1 MNYKLLNDIDKL
13 NNFGEIELN
22 ERVYIFKEN
31 DKLYISSL
39 LEDYKETK
47 EVYHY
52 LKNKGFDV
60 IIISS
65 GTKILISKK
74 LNKLY
79 SGIPKKDLI
88 YAYNIFEEDF
98 TRYTYDE
105 LIGVEALIKYYKDF
119 IPKTF
124 SPLEKLI
131 FAYDIVKSVKCKE
144 KEVNEVWT
152 GNINYFMDTG
162 YIACAGFSSL
172 LTMILEDIDPDLSV
186 KNNSLII
193 NSIEGHARNIVLIND
208 KKYNFKGIYTMDA
221 TWDRSEI
228 NNDNYKY
235 FLLNNL
241 EQKKSYNKISSLI
254 FSDYDHILKE
264 NKKENKL
271 KLTKSFEETFY
282 KRMNRKL
289 MLSYLNKEKDT
300 LLILK
305 ALIIVKK
312 EEGYSKLDTIRSLH
326 RNLKNDE
333 ESKKLYS
340 KKVRSLVSQIFL

>member
-1 MNYKLLNDIDKL
+1 MNYKLLSNIDKL
-13 NNFGEIELN
+13 NNFDGIELN
-22 ERVYIFKEN
+22 ERVFVFKEN

-39 LEDYKETK
+39 LEDYKEAK
-47 EVYHY
+47 EVYRY
-52 LKNKGFDV
+52 LKNKGFEV
-60 IIISS
+60 KIISS

-79 SGIPKKDLI
+79 SGIPKNDLI
-88 YAYNIFEEDF
+88 YAYNLFEEDF
-98 TRYTYDE
+98 AHYTYNE
-105 LIGVEALIKYYKDF
+105 LLDVEALIKYYKDF

-152 GNINYFMDTG
+152 GNINYFIDTG

-186 KNNSLII
+186 KNNSLMI

-208 KKYNFKGIYTMDA
+208 KKYDFKGIYTIDA
-221 TWDRSEI
+221 TWDRSEL
-228 NNDNYKY
+228 NNGNYKY

-241 EQKKSYNKISSLI
+241 EQKNSYNKISSLV

-271 KLTKSFEETFY
+271 KLTKSFEDTFY

-289 MLSYLNKEKDT
+289 MLSYLNEEKDT
-300 LLILK
+300 LSILK

-312 EEGYSKLDTIRSLH
+312 EEGYSELDTIRSLH
-326 RNLKNDE
+326 RYLKNDE

-340 KKVRSLVSQIFL
+340 KKVRSLVSQNF